1 MNIVG
6 DSNIFVRNIVDVVIK
21 GSQFNLGTIYNGTLY
36 VVINYGILYVVDV
49 SNFFP
54 LDVTCTF
61 DGISYKDTKEMNI
74 IIDRPELFNDL
85 YKRIHNLVERAPY
98 SPLIYDNENIR
109 EDPLFEEIINAKT
122 SEGSFRYFIDT
133 SIGRTFIILYKS
145 IFGLAKPDT
154 LSLKIHDYSSFG
166 FGTRLAHFVIGK
178 KKLKIN
184 IHVYFVFVDMIFID
198 KNRSGG

>member
-21 GSQFNLGTIYNGTLY
+21 GSQFNLGTIYDGALY
-36 VVINYGILYVVDV
+36 VVINYGILYTVDV
-49 SNFFP
+49 SSFFP

-61 DGISYKDTKEMNI
+61 SSDSYKDTKDAGI
-74 IIDRPELFNDL
+74 IIDKPELFNDL
-85 YKRIHNLVERAPY
+85 YSRIHKLVGRAPY
-98 SPLIYDNENIR
+98 CPLIYDNDNLR

-133 SIGRTFIILYKS
+133 SIGKTFIILYKS
-145 IFGLAKPDT
+145 IFGLSKPDT
-154 LSLKIHDYSSFG
+154 LSLKVHDYSSFG
-166 FGTRLAHFVIGK
+166 FGTRLAHFIIRK

-184 IHVYFVFVDMIFID
+184 IHVYFTFVDMIFID
-198 KNRSGG
+198 KNR

>member
-36 VVINYGILYVVDV
+36 VVINYGILYAIDV

-61 DGISYKDTKEMNI
+61 DGISYKDTKDADI
-74 IIDRPELFNDL
+74 IIDKPELFNDL
-85 YKRIHNLVERAPY
+85 YSRIHNLVGRAPY
-98 SPLIYDNENIR
+98 CPLIYDNENLR
-109 EDPLFEEIINAKT
+109 GDPNFEEIINAKT

-166 FGTRLAHFVIGK
+166 VGTRLAHFVIGK

-184 IHVYFVFVDMIFID
+184 IHVYFVFVDMIYMDRI
-198 KNRSGG
+198 RQEE